1 MSHRARELRSRVL
14 LSRKSAKRSA
24 NMLSQSIPHFMVRYI
39 LRLKRLS
46 VLSLPTDRQ

>member
-1 MSHRARELRSRVL
+1 MPESCEVAFFCPENRPKDRP
-14 LSRKSAKRSA
+14 

>member
-24 NMLSQSIPHFMVRYI
+24 EHALAEHPAFYGALYPPSEAIV
-39 LRLKRLS
+39 S
-46 VLSLPTDRQ
+46 VVIAD